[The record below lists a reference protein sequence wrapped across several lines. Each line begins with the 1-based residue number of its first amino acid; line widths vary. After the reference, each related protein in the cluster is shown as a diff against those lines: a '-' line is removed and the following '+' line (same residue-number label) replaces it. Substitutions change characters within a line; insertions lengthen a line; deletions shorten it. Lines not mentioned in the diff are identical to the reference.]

1 AEQRGCAGGPRPAEG
16 RVRLP
21 AGPARWQAVPGWPRQ
36 AAAPRVPPWPLRRA
50 RGWRGR
56 GPRQHG
62 VAGAREARCGPGRR
76 ASRREAAQRPSGC
89 RAGPCPALPCRLHAR
104 DVGEPRSRDG
114 DGGTSYGPGQL
125 HMLIADQGPLRL
137 ARQNCDARKRLARFG
152 GAAGLPQS
160 GPSSGQLPWDSE
172 RASWAPGWDF
182 D

>member
-114 DGGTSYGPGQL
+114 DGGTSYGPGQAVL
-125 HMLIADQGPLRL
+125 GEGR
-137 ARQNCDARKRLARFG
+137 DARRLLQAVAHAHRRPGTPTPCTAELRRAQKAG
-152 GAAGLPQS
+152 GTGFKEKVAHHTS
-160 GPSSGQLPWDSE
+160 REGPP
-172 RASWAPGWDF
+172 R
-182 D
+182 